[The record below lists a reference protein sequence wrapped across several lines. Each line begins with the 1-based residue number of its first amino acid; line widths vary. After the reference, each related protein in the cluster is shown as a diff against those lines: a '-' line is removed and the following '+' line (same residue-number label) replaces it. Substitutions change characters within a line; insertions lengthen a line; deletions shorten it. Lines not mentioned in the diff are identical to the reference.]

1 VLSYAVYQDNRLAAS
16 TTGTSYSFTGL
27 SPSTAY
33 NYTVVAADSV
43 GTSAASPSLV
53 VKTLAPPP
61 GTPAGTYAVTV
72 TASSGSLSQ
81 ATTIQVIVL

>member
-1 VLSYAVYQDNRLAAS
+1 MLSYAVYQDNRLAAS